1 MRHTDREKKDYDHD
15 LLMIVALTVSGLL
28 IIGATLL
35 ALAI

>member
-1 MRHTDREKKDYDHD
+1 MRHTEREKKVYDHD

-35 ALAI
+35 AL